1 MRAQTVQTWIA
12 RHILVRLRLENVCTS
27 YLLFLMVATRKHSLE
42 EAARFSGLH
51 KSQFSK
57 MLKVHSKVAVST
69 LESLSKQQAKQVAK
83 ARHKL
88 KELPWDMAIVVDSTL
103 QQRASLHPE
112 NAKTFNH
119 GQGFVV
125 GHQWTNIV
133 LLLNDILIPL
143 RPIPFY
149 SRRYCR
155 DHKLEYRTEHDLVV
169 DYLQKLQLEDYIG
182 SYDSRAVVVLMDS
195 GYDNKM
201 IQNAIA
207 AKQWH
212 FIIAL
217 GKTRSVKSAKLDRT
231 TPQSKQWCHIATFF
245 RNHRWLKWTTIRI
258 TTNGTKRKRMEFRTR
273 DTIGYLR
280 YVGQVQLVCSEARKR
295 PEGRRKYFAC
305 NDMRVTARQIILG
318 YRLRWTIE
326 LFHKTI
332 KQPLGFEDVATS
344 GFDSVMSHVHWVYC
358 AHILL
363 SMSPP
368 GVSAGAKSLGDK
380 QRQLQQLLANQEKRC
395 VLQQLT
401 QIGGVQRYTDELRQA
416 LAAA

>member
-1 MRAQTVQTWIA
+1 MRAQTMQTWIA
-12 RHILVRLRLENVCTS
+12 RHILVRLRLENVCTN
-27 YLLFLMVATRKHSLE
+27 YLLFLMVVTTKHSLE

-57 MLKVHSKVAVST
+57 MLKAHSKVAVYT
-69 LESLSKQQAKQVAK
+69 LESLSKKHAKQVAT
-83 ARHKL
+83 ARQKL
-88 KELPWDMAIVVDSTL
+88 KELPWHIAIIVDSTL
-103 QQRASLHPE
+103 QRRASLHPE

-133 LLLNDILIPL
+133 LLLNDLLIPL

-149 SRRYCR
+149 SQRYCR

-169 DYLQKLQLEDYIG
+169 EYIQQLQLEEYIG
-182 SYDSRAVVVLMDS
+182 SYDPREVVVLTDS
-195 GYDNKM
+195 GYDNKK

-207 AKQWH
+207 AKHWH

-217 GKTRSVKSAKLDRT
+217 GKTRSVKSAMLSLT
-231 TPQSKQWCHIATFF
+231 TPKSKQWSPIATFF
-245 RNHRWLKWTTIRI
+245 RNHRWLKWQTIRI

-280 YVGQVQLVCSEARKR
+280 YVGQVQLVCSEPRKR
-295 PEGRRKYFAC
+295 LDGRRKYLAC
-305 NDMRVTARQIILG
+305 NDLRVTARQIILG
-318 YRLRWTIE
+318 YRLRWAIE
-326 LFHKTI
+326 LFHKTV
-332 KQPLGFEDVATS
+332 KQHLGFEDVATS

-358 AHILL
+358 AYILF
-363 SMSPP
+363 SMAPP

-380 QRQLQQLLANQEKRC
+380 QRQLQQLLENQEKRR

-401 QIGGVQRYTDELRQA
+401 QIGGVQRYKAELRQA
-416 LAAA
+416 LADD

>member
-1 MRAQTVQTWIA
+1 MRVQTVQTWIA

-57 MLKVHSKVAVST
+57 MLKAHSQVAIST
-69 LESLSKQQAKQVAK
+69 LENLSKQQAKQVAK
-83 ARHKL
+83 ARQKL
-88 KELPWDMAIVVDSTL
+88 HELPWDIAIVVDSTL
-103 QQRASLHPE
+103 QHRASLHPE

-133 LLLNDILIPL
+133 LILHDMLIPL

-149 SRRYCR
+149 SQRYCR
-155 DHKLEYRTEHDLVV
+155 DHKLKYRTEHDLVV
-169 DYLQKLQLEDYIG
+169 EYIEQLNLEDYIG
-182 SYDSRAVVVLMDS
+182 SYDPRQVVVLTDS
-195 GYDNKM
+195 GYDNQK

-207 AKQWH
+207 AKSWH

-217 GKTRSVKSAKLDRT
+217 GKTRSVKSATLALT

-245 RNHRWLKWTTIRI
+245 RNHRWLKWQTIRI

-273 DTIGYLR
+273 DTIGSLR
-280 YVGQVQLVCSEARKR
+280 YVGQVQLVCSEPRNR

-318 YRLRWTIE
+318 YRLRWAIE
-326 LFHKTI
+326 LFHKTV
-332 KQPLGFEDVATS
+332 KQLLGFEDVATS

-358 AHILL
+358 AYILL
-363 SMSPP
+363 SMAPP
-368 GVSAGAKSLGDK
+368 GVSAGAKGLGDK
-380 QRQLQQLLANQEKRC
+380 QRQLQQVLDNNEKRR
-395 VLQQLT
+395 VLQKLT
-401 QIGGVQRYTDELRQA
+401 QIGGVQRYKDELRQA

>member
-57 MLKVHSKVAVST
+57 MLKAHSKVAVYT
-69 LESLSKQQAKQVAK
+69 LESLSKKQAKQVAK
-83 ARHKL
+83 ARQKL
-88 KELPWDMAIVVDSTL
+88 KELPWDIALIVDSTL
-103 QQRASLHPE
+103 QRRASLHPE

-133 LLLNDILIPL
+133 LLLHDMLIPL
-143 RPIPFY
+143 RPIPYY
-149 SRRYCR
+149 SQRYCR

-169 DYLQKLQLEDYIG
+169 DYLQKLQLEEYIG
-182 SYDSRAVVVLMDS
+182 SYDPRAVVVLTDS
-195 GYDNKM
+195 GYDNKK
-201 IQNAIA
+201 IQKAIA
-207 AKQWH
+207 AKPWH

-217 GKTRSVKSAKLDRT
+217 GKTRSVLSAKCALT
-231 TPQSKQWCHIATFF
+231 TSKSKQWCHIAMFF

-295 PEGRRKYFAC
+295 PDGRRKYLAC

-326 LFHKTI
+326 LFHKTV
-332 KQPLGFEDVATS
+332 KQQLGFEDVATS

-368 GVSAGAKSLGDK
+368 GVLASGKSLGGK
-380 QRQLQQLLANQEKRC
+380 QRQLQQLLANQEKRRI
-395 VLQQLT
+395 LQQLT
-401 QIGGVQRYTDELRQA
+401 QIGGVQRYTNELRQA
-416 LAAA
+416 LAVA